1 MTSRPSPTVSARSHT
16 TIVRSLAAVFCA
28 VLALACAACGSSVG
42 QTATHDPPVVPTAST
57 ASTTSTTAT
66 ATASTTTST
75 STTSTTSTVSL
86 PGTGKPVI
94 TIGDKNFTE
103 QFVLG
108 QLYLQALQA
117 VGFTVN
123 VNANIGPTEVTLQA
137 LASGSLAMYPEYL
150 DTWNSTVV
158 GDPRRFRTEFAAYE
172 TAQRYALAHG
182 LELLDPT
189 PFSDTSA
196 IGVTVGYAAA
206 NHLSSIHDLRRVAST
221 LTLGGPPQF
230 QPSPTGLPAI
240 EQSYGVT
247 PAAFKPLAVGDQYP
261 ALDDGSVQAADV
273 NTTDGELASGDYTLL
288 RDPRNVFGWGNVV
301 PVVSASALTVEG
313 PAFASTINRVDA
325 LLSTSVMRQLNAD
338 VDVSHQDPAAVAKQ
352 FLETHGLVPITQS

>member
-1 MTSRPSPTVSARSHT
+1 MRPRPSRTVRARRHPTIARAF
-16 TIVRSLAAVFCA
+16 AAACWA
-28 VLALACAACGSSVG
+28 ALALTCGACGSSLH
-42 QTATHDPPVVPTAST
+42 QASTHDPPLVPTAST
-57 ASTTSTTAT
+57 ASTPSP
-66 ATASTTTST
+66 TST
-75 STTSTTSTVSL
+75 STTTSASTTNAVSL

-108 QLYLQALQA
+108 QLYLQALQV

-150 DTWNSTVV
+150 DTWNTTVV
-158 GDPRRFRTEFAAYE
+158 GDPRRFRTQFAAYE

-206 NHLSSIHDLRRVAST
+206 NHLSSIRDLRRVATS

-230 QPSPTGLPAI
+230 QQSPTGLPAI

-247 PAAFKPLAVGDQYP
+247 PAAFKPLPVGDQYP
-261 ALDDGSVQAADV
+261 ALDDGSVQAADL

-301 PVVSASALTVEG
+301 PVVSAAALTAEG

-325 LLSTSVMRQLNAD
+325 LLTTSVMRQLNAD
-338 VDVSHQDPAAVAKQ
+338 VDVSHEDPAAVAKQ

>member
-1 MTSRPSPTVSARSHT
+1 MTSRPAPTVSARSHM
-16 TIVRSLAAVFCA
+16 TIVRSSAAAFGA
-28 VLALACAACGSSVG
+28 ALALACAACGSSIH
-42 QTATHDPPVVPTAST
+42 QAPRPAAPVIASAST
-57 ASTTSTTAT
+57 ASTS
-66 ATASTTTST
+66 TST
-75 STTSTTSTVSL
+75 STTSAVAL

-108 QLYLQALQA
+108 QLYLQALKA

-123 VNANIGPTEVTLQA
+123 VSANIGPTDVTLRA
-137 LASGSLAMYPEYL
+137 LASGTLTLYPEYL
-150 DTWNSTVV
+150 DTWNTTVA
-158 GDPRRFRTEFAAYE
+158 GNLRHFRTQFAAYE
-172 TAQRYALAHG
+172 AAQRYALAHG
-182 LELLDPT
+182 LALLDPT

-206 NHLSSIHDLRRVAST
+206 NHLRSIRDLRRVATT

-230 QPSPTGLPAI
+230 QQSPAGLPAI
-240 EQSYGVT
+240 HQVYGVT

-261 ALDDGSVQAADV
+261 ALNDGSVQAADL

-288 RDPRNVFGWGNVV
+288 RDPHTVFGWGNVV
-301 PVVSASALTVEG
+301 PVVSAQALSAEG

-325 LLSTSVMRQLNAD
+325 LLTRSVMRQLNAD
-338 VDVSHQDPAAVAKQ
+338 VDVSHQDPASVAKQ
-352 FLETHGLVPITQS
+352 FLQTHGLIPLPPS